1 MAKPSSYG
9 LALLACVA
17 VAAAVAGGTQFTVGG
32 ANGWSVPAA
41 GAEPFNAWAERTR
54 FQIGDA
60 LGNWLTIYMRVR
72 ARETPRRTRLALVM
86 QLVVYW
92 FSVCS
97 CLCP

>member
-1 MAKPSSYG
+1 MAMAKPSSYG
-9 LALLACVA
+9 LALLACAA

-60 LGNWLTIYMRVR
+60 LGN
-72 ARETPRRTRLALVM
+72 
-86 QLVVYW
+86 
-92 FSVCS
+92 
-97 CLCP
+97 